1 MVKQANV
8 TSPLTDPKAKERE
21 LKEVLK
27 DWLEYV
33 RNEWSLFELNG

>member
-8 TSPLTDPKAKERE
+8 TSPLTDQKATERE

-33 RNEWSLFELNG
+33 RNEWSLFELTG